1 MNVDAALMGVTRIF
15 LDSAPVIYLVER
27 NPARLAL
34 MLEIFRRIAAGM
46 PEAFT
51 SPVTL
56 AECLIA
62 PLRLEQVQLQQDF
75 TDLILEGENTT
86 FIKIDGMLA
95 RRAAEVRAQY
105 NLSLPDAI
113 QVAVALQAGCEA
125 ILTNDIH
132 LRRVAELRVV
142 LVDEL
147 EL

>member
-1 MNVDAALMGVTRIF
+1 MNIDTALLGVTRIF

-27 NPARLAL
+27 NPARLIL
-34 MLEIFRRIAAGM
+34 MMEIFRRIAAGT
-46 PEAFT
+46 PEAYT

-62 PLRLEQVQLQQDF
+62 PLRLGQVQLQQDF

-86 FIKIDGMLA
+86 FVEISAVLG

-105 NLSLPDAI
+105 NLTLPDAI
-113 QVAVALQAGCEA
+113 QVAVALQSGCEA
-125 ILTNDIH
+125 ILTNDVH
-132 LRRVAELRVV
+132 LQRVAELGVV